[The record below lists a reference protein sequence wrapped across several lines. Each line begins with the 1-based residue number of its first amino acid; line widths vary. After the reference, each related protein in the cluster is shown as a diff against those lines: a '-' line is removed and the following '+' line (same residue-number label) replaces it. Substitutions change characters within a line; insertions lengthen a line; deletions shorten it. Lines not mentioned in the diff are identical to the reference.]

1 MPSQLPL
8 YHLDDPGMLLE
19 MAPGPKSSN
28 VIQDCVTLSYVEE
41 NEQSTSDAVV
51 YVVQGI
57 GCSVSSVAGV
67 ILPLQHCIF

>member
-8 YHLDDPGMLLE
+8 YHLDVPGMLLE

-51 YVVQGI
+51 
-57 GCSVSSVAGV
+57 
-67 ILPLQHCIF
+67 